1 MGNLSDFFASGGGS
15 NILEVLSAPCDGR
28 DVTVSSGTYTLQ
40 NPTTYTNPST
50 SYSDYNGSVIDY
62 LPPEGT
68 KKVIYEFNHQ
78 TGFRD
83 SHSIIHFR
91 LYIAGAEVTAARC
104 TSSGYYGP
112 DTTHNFRWTF
122 EIGDTADAVN
132 GVVTSWDTAKELKW
146 QHRNYGTGNEGY
158 TKGKRYF
165 DGAGSVYFTRPVLT
179 ITALS

>member
-15 NILEVLSAPCDGR
+15 NVLEVLSAPCDGR
-28 DVTVSSGTYTLQ
+28 TVTVSSGTYTLQ
-40 NPTTYTNPST
+40 NPTNYNNPAT
-50 SYSDYNGSVIDY
+50 SYSDYNGSLINY

-68 KKVIYEFNHQ
+68 TKVIYEFNHQ

-83 SHSIIHFR
+83 THSILHFR

-122 EIGDTADAVN
+122 EIGDTADASN

-146 QHRNYGTGNEGY
+146 QHRNYSTSNEGY
-158 TKGKRYF
+158 TNGKRYW
-165 DGAGSVYFTRPVLT
+165 DGGGGPFFTRPVLT
-179 ITALS
+179 ITALK